1 MDPRK
6 GVRELR
12 SLYQWEHVKE
22 ITVLGTPKALKRH
35 RTVRLKNGCIRN
47 YDPSEKDKADFL
59 GQLLKEAPE
68 KPYSEP
74 LMVDIDVFV
83 PRPKSHYRTGK
94 YSHLL
99 RDDAPNFVDKR
110 PDKDNYEKFVL
121 DALNGIYWTDDSIIV
136 TGRTTKYYSEIP
148 GIVIKIKK
156 LKRRKDE

>member
-99 RDDAPNFVDKR
+99 RDDAPDFVDKR

-148 GIVIKIKK
+148 GLTIKIKK
-156 LKRRKDE
+156 LTRKE